1 LILSFLP
8 KTENRK
14 QKTENRKPNKMAH
27 LFGPVPS
34 RRLGRSL
41 GVDLIPPKTC
51 TYDCIYCEVG
61 ATTRQTRERFAYQ
74 TEAIIAALAEYLRD
88 PAPAPDVITLAGSGE
103 PTLNLGLG
111 RILAAIKEMTT
122 IPVAV
127 LTNGVLLYLPE
138 VRREL
143 AAADVVLPSL
153 DAAREATYR
162 AINRPLPEL
171 TLKSLLQGLKDFRRE
186 YRGQIW
192 LEVMLLKG
200 LNDTPEELTLLR
212 QALAE
217 IAPDKI
223 QLNTAV
229 RPVVEAAA
237 RPLDRGDMEAAA
249 AYLGGPVEVIAAFH
263 RADIAA
269 ARGGDDDFVEM
280 LSRRPMTAADVA
292 KALGL
297 PLAQVK
303 ARLKR
308 LQAAGR
314 VVFNRYHDQEFYR
327 H

>member
-1 LILSFLP
+1 
-8 KTENRK
+8 
-14 QKTENRKPNKMAH
+14 MAH

-61 ATTRQTRERFAYQ
+61 PTTRKTGRRFAYR
-74 TEAIIAALAEYLRD
+74 TDAIIAELTDCLRD

-111 RILAAIKEMTT
+111 RIIEAIKEMTR

-127 LTNGVLLYLPE
+127 LTNGALLYLPE

-143 AAADVVLPSL
+143 AAADLVLPSL

-171 TLKSLLQGLKDFRRE
+171 TLDRLLEGLAAFRRE

-192 LEVMLLKG
+192 LEVMLIKG
-200 LNDTPEELTLLR
+200 INDTDTELVLLR
-212 QALAE
+212 QALAT
-217 IAPDKI
+217 IAPDKV
-223 QLNTAV
+223 QLNTVV
-229 RPVVEAAA
+229 RPGVEESAQA
-237 RPLDRGDMEAAA
+237 LNTEEMAAA
-249 AYLGGPVEVIAAFH
+249 AACLAGPVEVIAAF
-263 RADIAA
+263 D
-269 ARGGDDDFVEM
+269 RGDVVGSPPEDEDLVEM
-280 LSRRPMTAADVA
+280 LSRRPMTAPDLAQ
-292 KALGL
+292 ALGL
-297 PLAQVK
+297 PLVQVV

-308 LQAAGR
+308 LMDSGR
-314 VVFNRYHDQEFYR
+314 ISHNRHQDQEFYR
-327 H
+327 HQA

>member
-1 LILSFLP
+1 
-8 KTENRK
+8 
-14 QKTENRKPNKMAH
+14 MAH

-51 TYDCIYCEVG
+51 PYNCIYCEVG
-61 ATTRQTRERFAYQ
+61 PTTCRSQERFSYQ
-74 TEAIIAALAEYLRD
+74 AEAIIEEITGYLK
-88 PAPAPDVITLAGSGE
+88 APGVRPDVITLAGSGE

-111 RILAAIKEMTT
+111 RIIREIKAMSP

-127 LTNGVLLYLPE
+127 LTNGALLYLPE

-143 AAADVVLPSL
+143 AAADIVLPSL
-153 DAAREATYR
+153 DAAREETYR

-171 TLKSLLQGLKDFRRE
+171 SLDSLLDGLSAFRRE

-200 LNDTPEELTLLR
+200 LNDTEEELTLLR
-212 QALAE
+212 RALQK

-229 RPVVEAAA
+229 RPVVEDAA
-237 RPLDRGDMEAAA
+237 RPLNQAEMESAAA
-249 AYLGGPVEVIAAFH
+249 TLGGPVEVIASFS
-263 RADIAA
+263 RADIA
-269 ARGGDDDFVEM
+269 GNPPQDDDLVEM
-280 LSRRPMTAADVA
+280 LSRRPMTAPDLAQ
-292 KALGL
+292 ALGL
-297 PLAQVK
+297 PLVQVV

-308 LQAAGR
+308 LQDSGR
-314 VVFNRYHDQEFYR
+314 ISHNRYHDEEFYR
-327 H
+327 HQT

>member
-1 LILSFLP
+1 
-8 KTENRK
+8 
-14 QKTENRKPNKMAH
+14 MAH

-51 TYDCIYCEVG
+51 PYNCIYCEVG
-61 ATTRQTRERFAYQ
+61 PTTCQSRERFSYQ
-74 TEAIIAALAEYLRD
+74 TEAIIEELADYLKD
-88 PAPAPDVITLAGSGE
+88 PGVRPDVITLAGSGE

-111 RILAAIKEMTT
+111 RIIREIKAMSQ

-127 LTNGVLLYLPE
+127 LTNGALLYLPE

-153 DAAREATYR
+153 DAGRAETYA

-171 TLKSLLQGLKDFRRE
+171 SFESLQGGLMAFRRE
-186 YRGQIW
+186 YQGRIW

-200 LNDTPEELTLLR
+200 LNDTEAELALLR
-212 QALAE
+212 QALAK

-229 RPVVEAAA
+229 RPVVEDSA
-237 RPLDRGDMEAAA
+237 RPLDQAEMEAAA
-249 AYLGGPVEVIAAFH
+249 ATLGGPVEIIASFS
-263 RADIAA
+263 RADIA
-269 ARGGDDDFVEM
+269 GSPCQDDDFVEM
-280 LSRRPMTAADVA
+280 LSRRPMTAPDLA

-297 PLAQVK
+297 PLMQVEE
-303 ARLKR
+303 RLKH
-308 LQAAGR
+308 LKASGR
-314 VVFNRYHDQEFYR
+314 ISHNRYQDEEFYR
-327 H
+327 HQT

>member
-1 LILSFLP
+1 
-8 KTENRK
+8 
-14 QKTENRKPNKMAH
+14 MAH

-51 TYDCIYCEVG
+51 PYDCIYCEVG
-61 ATTRQTRERFAYQ
+61 PTTHQTRQRFFYR
-74 TEAIIAALAEYLRD
+74 TEAIIRELAGYLKE

-111 RILAAIKEMTT
+111 RIIQEIKAMTP

-127 LTNGVLLYLPE
+127 LTNGALLYLPE

-153 DAAREATYR
+153 DAAREETYG
-162 AINRPLPEL
+162 AVNRPLPEL
-171 TLKSLLQGLKDFRRE
+171 TLDRLLEGLTAFRRE

-192 LEVMLLKG
+192 LEVMLLQG
-200 LNDTPEELTLLR
+200 INDTEAELVLLR
-212 QALAE
+212 RALTQ

-237 RPLDRGDMEAAA
+237 RPLDADEMAAVAAA
-249 AYLGGPVEVIAAFH
+249 LAGPVEVIASFN

-269 ARGGDDDFVEM
+269 AACQDEDLVEM
-280 LSRRPMTAADVA
+280 LSRRPMSAPDLAV
-292 KALGL
+292 ALGL
-297 PLAQVK
+297 PLGQVE

-308 LQAAGR
+308 LEASGR
-314 VVFNRYHDQEFYR
+314 ISHNRHHDQEFYR
-327 H
+327 HQA

>member
-1 LILSFLP
+1 
-8 KTENRK
+8 
-14 QKTENRKPNKMAH
+14 MAH

-51 TYDCIYCEVG
+51 PYDCVYCEVG
-61 ATTRQTRERFAYQ
+61 VTTCQTRERFSYQ
-74 TEAIIAALAEYLRD
+74 TEAIIQELADYLKD
-88 PAPAPDVITLAGSGE
+88 PGPKPDVITLAGSGE

-111 RILAAIKEMTT
+111 RIIREIKAMSQ

-127 LTNGVLLYLPE
+127 LTNGALLYLPE

-143 AAADVVLPSL
+143 AAADVILPSL
-153 DAAREATYR
+153 DTARAETYV

-171 TLKSLLQGLKDFRRE
+171 SFESLLDGLMSFRRD
-186 YRGQIW
+186 YRGPIW

-200 LNDTPEELTLLR
+200 LNDTEEELTLLR
-212 QALAE
+212 RAIQK

-237 RPLDRGDMEAAA
+237 RPLDADEMAAA
-249 AYLGGPVEVIAAFH
+249 AATLGGPVSVIASFN
-263 RADIAA
+263 REDIV
-269 ARGGDDDFVEM
+269 GSPCQDEDLVEM
-280 LSRRPMTAADVA
+280 LSRRPMTAPDLS

-297 PLAQVK
+297 PLVQVV

-308 LQAAGR
+308 LQDSGR
-314 VVFNRYHDQEFYR
+314 ISHNRYHDQEFYR

>member
-1 LILSFLP
+1 
-8 KTENRK
+8 
-14 QKTENRKPNKMAH
+14 MAH

-51 TYDCIYCEVG
+51 PYHCIYCEVG
-61 ATTRQTRERFAYQ
+61 PTTCQTRQRFPYQ
-74 TEAIIAALAEYLRD
+74 TEAIIEELADYLKD
-88 PAPAPDVITLAGSGE
+88 PGVRPDVITLAGSGE

-111 RILAAIKEMTT
+111 RIIREIKAMSR

-127 LTNGVLLYLPE
+127 LTNGALLYLPE

-153 DAAREATYR
+153 DAAREETYR

-171 TLKSLLQGLKDFRRE
+171 SLESLLDGLTSFRRE
-186 YRGQIW
+186 YRGRIW

-200 LNDTPEELTLLR
+200 LNDTDEELALLR
-212 QALAE
+212 RALAE

-237 RPLDRGDMEAAA
+237 LPLDREAMEAAA
-249 AYLGGPVEVIAAFH
+249 AYLGGPVSVIASFS
-263 RADIAA
+263 RADIA
-269 ARGGDDDFVEM
+269 GGPCQDDDFVEM
-280 LSRRPMTAADVA
+280 LSRRPMTAPDLA
-292 KALGL
+292 KALGM
-297 PLAQVK
+297 PLMQVE

-308 LQAAGR
+308 LKASGR
-314 VVFNRYHDQEFYR
+314 ISFNQYHDQEFYR
-327 H
+327 HQT